1 MNAPSANQST
11 ANHEI
16 WQAAMGWVRSH
27 MHIVHWVARPYL
39 PYMAADE
46 DDLFQEATMAA
57 VHALIVV
64 QQKNS
69 PQRLTPFFRVIF
81 KTHCLKMAAGVQ
93 PVHSAHDYLLC
104 TASREEEEYL
114 PEPYPCEIEEALQ
127 VIDGRK
133 REICSWILQ
142 QELPV
147 TTLEAAHQFKVSRR
161 QVCRLLNHTLL
172 QLTEAA

>member
-1 MNAPSANQST
+1 MNVSSTHQST
-11 ANHEI
+11 ANQEI
-16 WQAAMGWVRSH
+16 WQAAMEWVRSH

-39 PYMAADE
+39 PYMVADE
-46 DDLFQEATMAA
+46 DDLFQEAIMAA
-57 VHALIVV
+57 VQALIAV

-69 PQRLTPFFRVIF
+69 PQKLTPFFRVIF

-114 PEPYPCEIEEALQ
+114 PERYPCEIEEALQ
-127 VIDGRK
+127 VIDVRK
-133 REICSWILQ
+133 REVCSWILLQ
-142 QELPV
+142 SRPV
-147 TTLEAAHQFKVSRR
+147 TTLETARHFKVSQR
-161 QVCRLLNHTLL
+161 QICRLLNHTLL